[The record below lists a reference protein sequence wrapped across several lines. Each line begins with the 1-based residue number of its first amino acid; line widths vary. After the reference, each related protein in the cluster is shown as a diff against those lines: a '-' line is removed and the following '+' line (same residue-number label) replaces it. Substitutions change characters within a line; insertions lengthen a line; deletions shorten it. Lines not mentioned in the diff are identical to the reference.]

1 MDLKHDLDDG
11 WALDDRPA
19 TQPAGTGEP
28 GTERSD
34 PVDSGWAL
42 DPAAG
47 TMVVRSEERVTIYP
61 LTSIRRGRRPQPPPS
76 SAWLEQWAWAC
87 A

>member
-1 MDLKHDLDDG
+1 MDLRPELDEG
-11 WALDDRPA
+11 WDLDDRPSS
-19 TQPAGTGEP
+19 QNVDP
-28 GTERSD
+28 D
-34 PVDSGWAL
+34 PVDDGWAL

-47 TMVVRSEERVTIYP
+47 AVVVRSEERVTIYP

-76 SAWLEQWAWAC
+76 RVWLEQWAWAC